1 MGRKN
6 IYLLLCLLGVAVPY
20 SQFIPWLLQ
29 NGFDARLFLAQLA
42 ANRISLFFVADVL
55 VSAVVLVAFVRMEA
69 LRVRIRHGWVV
80 TVGLC
85 LVGVSFALP
94 VYLYLRERALE
105 SGEFTARKDLV
116 RPARV

>member
-6 IYLLLCLLGVAVPY
+6 IYLLLCLLGVTVPY

-55 VSAVVLVAFVRMEA
+55 VSGLVLMVFIRMESS
-69 LRVRIRHGWVV
+69 RVKIRRGWIV
-80 TVGLC
+80 TAGLC

>member
-6 IYLLLCLLGVAVPY
+6 IYLLLCLIGIGVPY
-20 SQFIPWLLQ
+20 SQFLPWVFA
-29 NGFDARLFLAQLA
+29 NGLDWRLFLASLA
-42 ANRISLFFVADVL
+42 VNRISLFFVADVL
-55 VSAVVLVAFVRMEA
+55 VSALVLMLFIRMESS
-69 LRVRIRHGWVV
+69 RVKIRRGWIV
-80 TVGLC
+80 TAGLC